1 MVKHVVPMSF
11 DDVQA
16 LDNEDLILIRKLAAK
31 GRKKTF
37 IMFRRVVVLGL
48 VICTLMSKCWMWQD

>member
-1 MVKHVVPMSF
+1 MSF

-16 LDNEDLILIRKLAAK
+16 LDKEDLILIRKLAAT
-31 GRKKTF
+31 GRKNSF
-37 IMFRRVVVLGL
+37 IMFQRVVVLGL